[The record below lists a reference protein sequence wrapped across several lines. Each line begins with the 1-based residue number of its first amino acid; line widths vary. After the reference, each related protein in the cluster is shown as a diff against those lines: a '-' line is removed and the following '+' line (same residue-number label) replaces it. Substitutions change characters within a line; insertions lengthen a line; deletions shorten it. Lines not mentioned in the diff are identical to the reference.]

1 MMVQDVSGGAGEAG
15 MIDAFRLGTIY
26 RSVYG
31 HVRNRVERLGIN
43 EHSDDL
49 VIDPLEAAGP
59 LALAHMMDPQ
69 VLDVIR
75 EAIADARA
83 GRRPRW

>member
-1 MMVQDVSGGAGEAG
+1 MLDG
-15 MIDAFRLGTIY
+15 FRLGAIY

-31 HVRNRVERLGIN
+31 HVRNRMERLGIN

-59 LALAHMMDPQ
+59 VALAHMMDPQ

-83 GRRPRW
+83 GRRPKW

>member
-1 MMVQDVSGGAGEAG
+1 ML
-15 MIDAFRLGTIY
+15 DAFRVGTIY
-26 RSVYG
+26 WCVYG
-31 HVRNRVERLGIN
+31 HVRNQIERLGIN
-43 EHSDDL
+43 DNPDDL

-59 LALAHMMDPQ
+59 LTLAHLMDPQ

-83 GRRPRW
+83 GRRPKW